1 MASFT
6 FGAGNMAKLLS
17 LPLYGV
23 GRLAT
28 MVIPRTNDEWVFGC
42 GAGIGDGALELYEL
56 ARERNDAP
64 MWWAVTT
71 AQQARVAAA
80 RGIPTVRARSLR
92 GFWRTARARVVVLTH
107 GFGDVS
113 RYGVTGATVVQL
125 WHGIPLK
132 RLGLDSPE
140 TMRVAFLP
148 RVKFVH
154 RMISSAYRRA
164 ASRITVL
171 SSASTLAQERLRS
184 AFGLPE
190 GRVAVTGEPRV
201 DVLSRMTPEER
212 HAHGRALIAARIGPL
227 PSDNPRFVLYAPT
240 WRDGEPDPA
249 APSPAQWARILEVLR
264 DHDAVLLVRSHPLGV
279 KEYAPRTEGSS
290 NRVRN
295 LGSGIMH
302 DVTPALPGID
312 VLVTDY
318 SSLAFDVGLNETPVV
333 YLAPDVAM
341 YGTRRGFY
349 GRYEDLAGDD
359 YATDWD
365 EAVSGVAAILADV
378 VTQRE
383 RSARSKALSA
393 RAHAFRDGRNTERV
407 YDLVIETLAREDAAI
422 QKAK

>member
-1 MASFT
+1 
-6 FGAGNMAKLLS
+6 MAKLLS
-17 LPLYGV
+17 LPLYGA

-28 MVIPRTNDEWVFGC
+28 LVIPRTSDEWVFGC
-42 GAGIGDGALELYEL
+42 GTGIGDGALELYEL
-56 ARERNDAP
+56 ARERSTAP

-80 RGIPTVRARSLR
+80 RGIPTIRARSLR

-140 TMRVAFLP
+140 TMRVALLP
-148 RVKFVH
+148 RVTFVH
-154 RMISSAYRRA
+154 RLISTMYRRA

-171 SSASTLAQERLRS
+171 TAASTVAQERLRS
-184 AFGLPE
+184 AFGLPD
-190 GRVAVTGEPRV
+190 GRVVVTGEPRV
-201 DVLSRMTPEER
+201 DALSRGSAEER
-212 HAHGRALIAARIGPL
+212 HAAGRALIAARIGPL
-227 PSDNPRFVLYAPT
+227 PSADPRFVLYAPT
-240 WRDGEPDPA
+240 WRDGDPDPA
-249 APSPAQWARILEVLR
+249 APSPAQWARILEILR

-295 LGSGIMH
+295 LGSGIIH
-302 DVTPALPGID
+302 DITPALPGID

-333 YLAPDVAM
+333 YLAPDVAA
-341 YGTRRGFY
+341 YGARRGFY
-349 GRYEDLAGDD
+349 GTYEEMAGKD

-365 EAVSGVAAILADV
+365 EAVSGVAAVLADD
-378 VTQRE
+378 VTRRD
-383 RSARSKALSA
+383 RSRRSKELSA
-393 RAHAFRDGRNTERV
+393 RMHAFRDGRNTERV
-407 YDLVIETLAREDAAI
+407 YELVLDTLAREDAASPRT
-422 QKAK
+422 K